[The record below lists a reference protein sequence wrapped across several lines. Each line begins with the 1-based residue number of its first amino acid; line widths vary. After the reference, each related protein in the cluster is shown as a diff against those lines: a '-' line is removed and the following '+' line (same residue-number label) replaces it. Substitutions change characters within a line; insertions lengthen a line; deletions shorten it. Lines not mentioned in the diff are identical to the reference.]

1 MNKKTDLYLMQAN
14 KIIKLNEKHNFEIS
28 EVSRASPQII
38 NNYTSY
44 EFSDGNRSSDSN
56 FDSFDIEFTCRFKTN
71 GNVDYHVRLDE
82 LFEDI
87 FIRKEYYIFHTK
99 TPGKKIL
106 RSSGRF

>member
-1 MNKKTDLYLMQAN
+1 MQAN

-56 FDSFDIEFTCRFKTN
+56 FRQ
-71 GNVDYHVRLDE
+71 L
-82 LFEDI
+82 
-87 FIRKEYYIFHTK
+87 
-99 TPGKKIL
+99 
-106 RSSGRF
+106 